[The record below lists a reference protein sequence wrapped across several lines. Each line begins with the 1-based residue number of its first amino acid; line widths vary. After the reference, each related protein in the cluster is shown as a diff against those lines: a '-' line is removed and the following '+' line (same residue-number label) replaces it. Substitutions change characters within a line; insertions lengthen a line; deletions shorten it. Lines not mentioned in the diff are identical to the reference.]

1 VTLQL
6 RHPEPTSNGQ
16 SLKACEQRVPSDFP
30 QELVDYIIDLVRT
43 DYETVLACTLVS
55 SAWLPRSRFQM
66 FHEKAVLIRAKR
78 LSFLAEILSSKHE
91 SMSSFLS
98 ILVIQVPDEAQVNLL
113 SDILLILS
121 RPQAITTLAAAEFT
135 PYSLT
140 PMLKSS
146 LLSFPLTDLTLSGC
160 NSCLSSIVG
169 DIDTL
174 DELAEL
180 ICGFPALER
189 FSAVEL
195 FLAPYP
201 QAEAEAETDFP
212 APLCTFVPP
221 SSLRVL
227 CLDVAPW
234 GPISWWLT
242 TLEDEHFPQI
252 HTLDVKLISQDWKKS
267 CKVLGILLRR
277 LGSAL
282 RSLTLTV
289 CRWSVERVL
298 GNYFLY

>member
-1 VTLQL
+1 M
-6 RHPEPTSNGQ
+6 
-16 SLKACEQRVPSDFP
+16 PSDFP

-43 DYETVLACTLVS
+43 DYETVLTCTLVS
-55 SAWLPRSRFQM
+55 RAWLPRSRFQM
-66 FHEKAVLIRAKR
+66 FREKVAKIRAKR

-91 SMSSFLS
+91 SISSFLS
-98 ILVIQVPDEAQVNLL
+98 MLIIQVPDASQVNLL

-121 RPQAITTLAAAEFT
+121 RPQAITALAAAGFA
-135 PYSLT
+135 PHSLT

-146 LLSFPLTDLTLSGC
+146 LLSFPLTNLTLAGC
-160 NSCLSSIVG
+160 NSMLSPIAG

-180 ICGFPALER
+180 ICGFPALEQ
-189 FSAVEL
+189 FSAVNL
-195 FLAPYP
+195 FLALCP
-201 QAEAEAETDFP
+201 QIKAEAETDFP